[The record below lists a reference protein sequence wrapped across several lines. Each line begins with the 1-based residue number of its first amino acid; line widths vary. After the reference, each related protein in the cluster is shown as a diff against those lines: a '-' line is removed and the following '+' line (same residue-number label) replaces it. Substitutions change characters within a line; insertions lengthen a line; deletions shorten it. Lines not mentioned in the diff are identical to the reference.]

1 MMITLKARKIAT
13 LPTKVDLKVALN
25 VKAHLI
31 MLKVPGSATMLIQNI
46 PRMRMELRQ
55 KSYVDKNST
64 NYTSRNEKHCFG
76 EGFIC

>member
-1 MMITLKARKIAT
+1 MITLKARKIAT

-25 VKAHLI
+25 VKVQLI

-55 KSYVDKNST
+55 KSYV
-64 NYTSRNEKHCFG
+64 EKT
-76 EGFIC
+76 